1 MRRTYIISIAFF
13 LLISCADYDV
23 VIRNGMI
30 YDGTGEKPYSGDV
43 AINNDKI
50 GKVSKSI
57 NVNLPFLSIQ
67 TFFGFKSL

>member
-1 MRRTYIISIAFF
+1 MRKTYIISIAFF

-50 GKVSKSI
+50 VKVSK
-57 NVNLPFLSIQ
+57 
-67 TFFGFKSL
+67 